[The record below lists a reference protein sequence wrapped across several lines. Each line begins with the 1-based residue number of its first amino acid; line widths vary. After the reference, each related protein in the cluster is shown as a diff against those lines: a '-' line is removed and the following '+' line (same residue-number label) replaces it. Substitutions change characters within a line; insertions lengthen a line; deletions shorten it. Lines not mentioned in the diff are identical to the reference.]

1 MSEVFVTNDNFEA
14 EVLACDKPVIVDFF
28 ATWCGPCKMIAP
40 VIEEIANEYSETI
53 KVCKIDTDKAPQIA
67 IRYGISR
74 IPTILVF
81 KNGEVTSRAEG
92 LRSKDQI
99 IAMI

>member
-1 MSEVFVTNDNFEA
+1 MEIVITNENFEA
-14 EVLACDKPVIVDFF
+14 EVINCDRPVLVDFF

-40 VIEEIANEYSETI
+40 IVEEIANEYADTV
-53 KVCKIDTDKAPQIA
+53 KVCKIDTDQAPQLA
-67 IRYGISR
+67 IRYGVSR

-81 KNGEVTSRAEG
+81 KNGEVTARAEG
-92 LRSKDQI
+92 LRSKEQL